1 MKNIDQ
7 KYHRQSIISDY
18 CNQIIHRRDQRTGC
32 NCRINMDL
40 VEEHRD
46 DRTYKPE
53 ITIATT
59 REIPTHP
66 EIRNADIQAYFLNR
80 WM

>member
-46 DRTYKPE
+46 DRTYK
-53 ITIATT
+53 T
-59 REIPTHP
+59 RDYH
-66 EIRNADIQAYFLNR
+66 RNDQRNPNAPGNQEC
-80 WM
+80 